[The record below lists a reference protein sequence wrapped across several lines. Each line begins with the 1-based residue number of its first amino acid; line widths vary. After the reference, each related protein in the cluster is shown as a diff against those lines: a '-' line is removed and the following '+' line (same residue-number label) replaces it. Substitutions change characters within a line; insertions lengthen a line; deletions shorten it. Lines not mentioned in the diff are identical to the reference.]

1 METRKCDC
9 AVWAFSSSFSDGSA
23 LPHVARHLDWPLPSA
38 VVVIAE
44 QGKVCLNQGGP
55 RCLKSDEWRK
65 GEAVRPI
72 SVGLNLSTKKTRKRE
87 SLAHMEKI
95 LPCAVLVQIVAPH
108 NPKSESDPCQRR
120 GATRAI

>member
-1 METRKCDC
+1 
-9 AVWAFSSSFSDGSA
+9 
-23 LPHVARHLDWPLPSA
+23 
-38 VVVIAE
+38 
-44 QGKVCLNQGGP
+44 
-55 RCLKSDEWRK
+55 
-65 GEAVRPI
+65 VRPI